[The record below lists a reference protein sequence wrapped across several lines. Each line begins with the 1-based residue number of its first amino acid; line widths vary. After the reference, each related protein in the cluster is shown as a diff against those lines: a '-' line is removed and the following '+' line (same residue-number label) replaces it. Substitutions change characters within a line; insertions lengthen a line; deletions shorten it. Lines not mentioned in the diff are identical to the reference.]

1 MRPLSQ
7 ALKPGSLLPLAREA
21 AWPIRKRWVKRSIL
35 AQIEERTP
43 PVTFRNLPYYKPDT
57 STLSGTSR
65 ELLIAFADQV
75 CEGRFPFLGYGTADL
90 GRLPRWNVDF
100 VSCLDWPQIPF
111 ENRHCISA

>member
-7 ALKPGSLLPLAREA
+7 TLKMGSPLLLAREA
-21 AWPIRKRWVKRSIL
+21 AWRIRKRWVKRSIL

-65 ELLIAFADQV
+65 KLVMAFAYQV
-75 CEGRFPFLGYGTADL
+75 WERGLPFVGYGTAYL
-90 GRLPRWNVDF
+90 GRLRRWNVDF
-100 VSCLDWPQIPF
+100 VSGLD
-111 ENRHCISA
+111 